1 MKLTKRS
8 DAVSKDEKQLG
19 VSRRTFMRN
28 TTLATAGSV
37 AAAGMFAPGMM
48 KKASAKAVDSSKPVE
63 QKRTICSHC
72 SVAVVCMPKCK
83 MVSGSTR
90 NPLLTTH
97 SMLVVTVPRVQRC
110 ANTATVSVA

>member
-48 KKASAKAVDSSKPVE
+48 KKPRPKRWIPQSLWNKNALSARIALWLW
-63 QKRTICSHC
+63 C
-72 SVAVVCMPKCK
+72 VCRSARWCLGRP
-83 MVSGSTR
+83 GTR
-90 NPLLTTH
+90 F
-97 SMLVVTVPRVQRC
+97 
-110 ANTATVSVA
+110 